1 MVHVKQQYYLD
12 ITQNSTSNI
21 KIYIFF
27 NMCYVEHVDFRST
40 RIACFFTP
48 TIKGAH
54 SEEELMEVPSI
65 KNLKTNSSKICFGH

>member
-1 MVHVKQQYYLD
+1 
-12 ITQNSTSNI
+12 
-21 KIYIFF
+21 
-27 NMCYVEHVDFRST
+27 MCYVEHVDFRST